1 MSKTGHGDAHCLTV
15 ATIGGTLGAFGDA
28 IKNPPKVQ
36 FSSVSELA
44 TLLGKFGVVP
54 EGNIL
59 SGSTK
64 LGRGA
69 FKLLDGG
76 VQAEFTS
83 LFGAELLAA
92 VNSSGVVCYADV
104 DTLKV
109 SVAAKSPDNF
119 GVQLF
124 TDTIFSSADLLASY
138 TQQGRDFHFGA
149 EVGYSDYSP
158 GQIATIDTYFNFS
171 DIGDVK
177 LVSLATLFKDANFQ
191 AGTGTTVMTTGSGTS
206 ASFFWSQRSEKSW
219 QGYRS
224 PFEVS
229 AFIDSR
235 LSLWNGPISVS
246 VTADPDD
253 LQGIINQTRTVT
265 GATTDGTD
273 FQILHSINFGLKA
286 KY

>member
-1 MSKTGHGDAHCLTV
+1 MSKKGQGAANCLTV
-15 ATIGGTLGAFGDA
+15 ATIGGTVGAFGDA
-28 IKNPPKVQ
+28 IKNPPKIQ

-59 SGSTK
+59 SGATK

-69 FKLLDGG
+69 FKLVDGG
-76 VQAEFTS
+76 VQAEFNS

-109 SVAAKSPDNF
+109 SVAATSPDNF

-124 TDTIFSSADLLASY
+124 TDTIFSSVDLLASY

-149 EVGYSDYSP
+149 EVSYIDGLS
-158 GQIATIDTYFNFS
+158 GRTTTIDTYFNFS

-177 LVSLATLFKDANFQ
+177 VASLATLLKDANFQ
-191 AGTGTTVMTTGSGTS
+191 AGTGSTVMTTGSGTS
-206 ASFFWSQRSEKSW
+206 ASFFLSQRSETSW
-219 QGYRS
+219 RGYRS
-224 PFEVS
+224 PIQVS
-229 AFIDSR
+229 AFIESR
-235 LSLWNGPISVS
+235 LSMWYGPVSVS
-246 VTADPDD
+246 VTADPAD

-265 GATTDGTD
+265 GASAGGTD
-273 FQILHSINFGLKA
+273 FQILNSINAGLKA
-286 KY
+286 EF